1 VSAPG
6 IAAPTGAQERRP
18 WWRGWLDAIAA
29 YRHPRVLAMLFLG
42 FSAGLPFM
50 LVFTTLSAWL
60 RELGIDRTTI
70 GMLSW
75 VGLAYTLKFFWAPVV
90 DRLRLPVL
98 GRFLGRRRSWMLLA
112 QIGIALGLVNIA
124 HTTPVGHLGAL
135 AGFALLVAFSSA
147 TQDIAIDAW
156 RIEAAPQPMQGVM
169 AAAYQLGYRIA
180 IMVASAGALWIAADH
195 GFSAA
200 YIAMAA
206 MVGIGIVTT
215 LLIPEPEPRVPTSA
229 MAQEQRV
236 VAWLERNAHLPASLR
251 DIGAWFTG
259 AVVCPFVDF
268 FSRYGTKLG
277 LLILVFAAS
286 YRLTDFTM
294 GVMAN
299 PFYIDVGYT
308 LKEIAAVAKGFG
320 LIASIVGV
328 LIGGVVVAR
337 LGTVRSLVLGS
348 LLVIASNLMFMTLAW
363 TSEPSL
369 AWLALVVSAD
379 NLAMGVAGTAL
390 IAYLSSLTSPGVHRH
405 AVRTFLLSLRAAR
418 QAPHGWIGFRRRSGG
433 LSVVLHLY
441 VHARSAGARAAVVG
455 GPAVASGGERA
466 APGVVRGV
474 RAGAP
479 AGRLLRGFGAAL
491 VCLLSM
497 SIVATAGDAAGSA
510 SAAAPKVIAYV
521 TGWSP
526 PVSIDTSRI
535 THVNFAFARIDGQ
548 GRVVL
553 PDEASATRLA
563 EIVALKRM
571 APALRVLISVG
582 GWGAEG
588 FSDAALTDESRARFA
603 DSAVELM
610 HSQAA
615 DGIDLDWS
623 TPGKARQGYARARRT
638 SGTLHCCSL
647 PCASASM
654 PGRGAIAGPHAT
666 AIC

>member
-6 IAAPTGAQERRP
+6 IAAPTGAQERRR

-390 IAYLSSLTSPGVHRH
+390 IAYLSSLTSPAYTATQYALFSSAYALPGK
-405 AVRTFLLSLRAAR
+405 LLMGGSGFVVD
-418 QAPHGWIGFRRRSGG
+418 QAGYPWFFIYTSMLG
-433 LSVVLHLY
+433 LPALVLLWL
-441 VHARSAGARAAVVG
+441 
-455 GPAVASGGERA
+455 
-466 APGVVRGV
+466 VVRQSRSVANGP
-474 RAGAP
+474 RP
-479 AGRLLRGFGAAL
+479 A
-491 VCLLSM
+491 
-497 SIVATAGDAAGSA
+497 
-510 SAAAPKVIAYV
+510 
-521 TGWSP
+521 
-526 PVSIDTSRI
+526 
-535 THVNFAFARIDGQ
+535 
-548 GRVVL
+548 
-553 PDEASATRLA
+553 
-563 EIVALKRM
+563 
-571 APALRVLISVG
+571 
-582 GWGAEG
+582 
-588 FSDAALTDESRARFA
+588 
-603 DSAVELM
+603 
-610 HSQAA
+610 
-615 DGIDLDWS
+615 
-623 TPGKARQGYARARRT
+623 
-638 SGTLHCCSL
+638 
-647 PCASASM
+647 
-654 PGRGAIAGPHAT
+654 
-666 AIC
+666 